1 MRYLLYTI
9 IILCLLSA
17 DTLIKRTVA
26 GEKTVGDKIF
36 KVFPI
41 GKVKKEKGK
50 TLIIIFK
57 KYQAG
62 LLGLE
67 RNRFITV
74 LYWFDKNDTPEKRS
88 RLQVHL
94 RGKKKNPLVG
104 VFASHAPFRPNL
116 IAVSRCKIISIKENI
131 IEVEYIDAFNN
142 TPVIDLKG
150 DYLKHINKAE

>member
-1 MRYLLYTI
+1 MKGIRISPLLF
-9 IILCLLSA
+9 LSA
-17 DTLIKRTVA
+17 DILIKRAMA
-26 GEKTVGDKIF
+26 GEKTAGNKTFII
-36 KVFPI
+36 FPI
-41 GKVKKEKGK
+41 GKVKKENGK
-50 TLIIIFK
+50 TVIIIFK

-88 RLQVHL
+88 RLKVHH
-94 RGKKKNPLVG
+94 RGNRNNPLVG

-116 IAVSRCKIISIKENI
+116 IAVSRCKIISIKENV
-131 IEVEYIDAFNN
+131 IEVEDIDAFNN

-150 DYLKHINKAE
+150 DYLKHMKKAE